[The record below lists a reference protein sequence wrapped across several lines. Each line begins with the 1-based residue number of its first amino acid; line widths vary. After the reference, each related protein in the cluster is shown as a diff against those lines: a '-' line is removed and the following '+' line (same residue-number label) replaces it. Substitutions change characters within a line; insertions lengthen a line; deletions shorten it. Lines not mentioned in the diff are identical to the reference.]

1 MIVSEHQVIELLC
14 VLKTTGR
21 GRKGLTSFVWC
32 LDLSMLIVRPC
43 TVVIF
48 WPFRKSW
55 VCISWDQL
63 SDKSLK
69 MKLFCATLVL
79 WLIAI
84 LRRVSGEA
92 GKSSHQT
99 TERCFNS
106 RINLL
111 ITFSKQLNTT
121 SSATPYDSKPLKLPS
136 QTKLKKKNVMHFFV
150 IVLPRGVTT
159 INCYLASVNPGLC
172 ATLAKRIK

>member
-1 MIVSEHQVIELLC
+1 
-14 VLKTTGR
+14 
-21 GRKGLTSFVWC
+21 
-32 LDLSMLIVRPC
+32 
-43 TVVIF
+43 
-48 WPFRKSW
+48 
-55 VCISWDQL
+55 
-63 SDKSLK
+63 

-136 QTKLKKKNVMHFFV
+136 QTKLKKKHVMHFFV
-150 IVLPRGVTT
+150 IALPRGVTT

>member
-1 MIVSEHQVIELLC
+1 
-14 VLKTTGR
+14 
-21 GRKGLTSFVWC
+21 
-32 LDLSMLIVRPC
+32 
-43 TVVIF
+43 
-48 WPFRKSW
+48 
-55 VCISWDQL
+55 
-63 SDKSLK
+63 
-69 MKLFCATLVL
+69 MKLFRATLVL

-106 RINLL
+106 RINH
-111 ITFSKQLNTT
+111 FQQAVK
-121 SSATPYDSKPLKLPS
+121 YDKFCHAIRLKDT
-136 QTKLKKKNVMHFFV
+136 QTAEPNKIKKKHVMHFFV

-172 ATLAKRIK
+172 ATLAKRVK

>member
-1 MIVSEHQVIELLC
+1 
-14 VLKTTGR
+14 
-21 GRKGLTSFVWC
+21 
-32 LDLSMLIVRPC
+32 
-43 TVVIF
+43 
-48 WPFRKSW
+48 
-55 VCISWDQL
+55 
-63 SDKSLK
+63 
-69 MKLFCATLVL
+69 MKLFRATLVL

-136 QTKLKKKNVMHFFV
+136 QTKLKKKTCYAFFGDCA
-150 IVLPRGVTT
+150 PTG
-159 INCYLASVNPGLC
+159 CYYN
-172 ATLAKRIK
+172 